1 MPNNKT
7 QKEVKKLLDKMNNEL
22 YEAEKNFKE
31 VESELSEKFTSGE
44 ISEDD
49 YKTQMA
55 ILKGL
60 HENSLTYIK
69 SVATASLYEDYKYN
83 MTTDDIAAL
92 LDLEIDYVSRNIRK
106 YIDNESIPTGLA
118 FKVELKPNGD
128 IVKYIDNMTA
138 LRRVELTK
146 KKFLFSEDSV
156 RQFLKEH
163 LFEVQEIQ
171 YYNISELKE
180 EFTQLDITEI
190 KEIALE
196 FISKETKKLDS
207 NIVEKNIDDN
217 MLNLIMN
224 RKIELLKS
232 NSFETLIKHK
242 LLYERYNKALTV
254 AKITNNT
261 EDKKYLLQK
270 LKEIRTK
277 RYIDVNDLKMPC
289 VLHYKQIDRYIN
301 NIKHIKIHL
310 KFDKQKERPIVLYA
324 VDTNDHKLYDLEDED
339 NTIAVPVPLLLEK
352 DFDKKIRNYI
362 KKTIKTK
369 K

>member
-1 MPNNKT
+1 
-7 QKEVKKLLDKMNNEL
+7 MNNEL
-22 YEAEKNFKE
+22 EEAKIKFKE
-31 VESELSEKFTSGE
+31 VEAELSEKCSSGE
-44 ISEDD
+44 MSEED
-49 YKTQMA
+49 YNAHMA
-55 ILKGL
+55 ILKGA
-60 HENSLTYIK
+60 HEEGLTYIK
-69 SVATASLYEDYKYN
+69 ATTTASLYEDYRYN

-118 FKVELKPNGD
+118 FKAQLKPSGHV
-128 IVKYIDNMTA
+128 IKYIDDMPA

-163 LFEVQEIQ
+163 LYEVKEIQ
-171 YYNISELKE
+171 YYNISNLKE
-180 EFTQLDITEI
+180 EFTELDMTEI
-190 KEIALE
+190 KEIAVD

-207 NIVEKNIDDN
+207 NMVEKNIDDN

-254 AKITNNT
+254 AKITEND

-270 LKEIRTK
+270 LKEIRNK
-277 RYIDVNDLKMPC
+277 SYMDVNDLKMPC

-310 KFDKQKERPIVLYA
+310 RFDKQKERPIVLYA
-324 VDTNDHKLYDLEDED
+324 IDTKDEKLYDLEDKD

-362 KKTIKTK
+362 KKAIKSK

>member
-1 MPNNKT
+1 MPNKT
-7 QKEVKKLLDKMNNEL
+7 EKEVKKLLNKMNNEL
-22 YEAEKNFKE
+22 EEAKRNFEE
-31 VESELSEKFTSGE
+31 VEAKLSEKCSSGE

-49 YKTQMA
+49 YNTQMVM
-55 ILKGL
+55 LKGI
-60 HENSLTYIK
+60 HENTLTYIK
-69 SVATASLYEDYKYN
+69 AVTTASLYEDYKYN

-106 YIDNESIPTGLA
+106 HIDHEPIPSGIA

-128 IVKYIDNMTA
+128 IIKYIDDMPA

-163 LFEVQEIQ
+163 LYEVKEIQ
-171 YYNISELKE
+171 YYNISNLKE
-180 EFTQLDITEI
+180 EFTELDITEI
-190 KEIALE
+190 KEIALD

-207 NIVEKNIDDN
+207 NIMEKNIDDN

-254 AKITNNT
+254 AKITEND

-277 RYIDVNDLKMPC
+277 SYMDVNDLKMSC

-301 NIKHIKIHL
+301 SIKHIKIHL

-324 VDTNDHKLYDLEDED
+324 INPKDEKLYDLEDKD

-362 KKTIKTK
+362 KKTIKNK